1 MKWQEVLEDSPEL
14 IDSLKDRLAQLTLL
28 RKELQVR
35 ENEILGV
42 LQHKGEKVSIN
53 NVRQIL
59 VGLDRLLL
67 NREKKE
73 IKELYRIFIKK
84 ITFDPLNKADIKL
97 YLAFDEGI
105 INQLNERYKEAVS
118 KKGTDT
124 IN

>member
-1 MKWQEVLEDSPEL
+1 MEDSPEL